1 MPARF
6 GRAFGSAAVSAL
18 LIRFLRMPGSVR
30 LNGSRQ
36 SHLKGRNFMR
46 SSGILLHITSLP
58 SPGGIGDLGPEA
70 YAFADFLV
78 SAGMKIWQVL
88 PIGPTGYGESPY
100 QSPSAFAGNP
110 LLISLSRLRDE
121 GLLTYDD
128 SEIFVPADPE
138 RADYAGAWKAKDQT
152 LSCDRFCKVNVIY

>member
-1 MPARF
+1 
-6 GRAFGSAAVSAL
+6 
-18 LIRFLRMPGSVR
+18 
-30 LNGSRQ
+30 
-36 SHLKGRNFMR
+36 MR

-138 RADYAGAWKAKDQT
+138 RADYAGAWKAKEPLLRRAFRQ
-152 LSCDRFCKVNVIY
+152 SGDRLRPAARQQADNIFLKNKENVFQWLY